1 MLTARRMMVHLQLR
15 APSRRILSTQ
25 SLWLL
30 SANLKVKQPKV
41 HMNVELFYVPMSFPF
56 SNQYVRMPG
65 ISKQWSDPP
74 TLFMGL
80 PSKKIA
86 QAPMNEALAYMN
98 MPPEP
103 LLEEPESDDCKAPAA
118 KRPRKAHVV
127 EEALNQ
133 GNMQVVPHQTVLC
146 PTLKISKDLFCMF
159 ESLKLLFHIIYVR
172 SPFQTFFP
180 LSFIYSHSAPP
191 LRWKKR
197 KMSRRKDHWLTYSR
211 AMTSRLFR
219 CHRMLGPWRMNGV
232 YKGTK
237 SYTVRSRSGAVPC
250 HLV

>member
-1 MLTARRMMVHLQLR
+1 
-15 APSRRILSTQ
+15 
-25 SLWLL
+25 
-30 SANLKVKQPKV
+30 
-41 HMNVELFYVPMSFPF
+41 
-56 SNQYVRMPG
+56 MPG
-65 ISKQWSDPP
+65 ISKQGSDPP

-191 LRWKKR
+191 LR
-197 KMSRRKDHWLTYSR
+197 
-211 AMTSRLFR
+211 
-219 CHRMLGPWRMNGV
+219 
-232 YKGTK
+232 
-237 SYTVRSRSGAVPC
+237 
-250 HLV
+250 